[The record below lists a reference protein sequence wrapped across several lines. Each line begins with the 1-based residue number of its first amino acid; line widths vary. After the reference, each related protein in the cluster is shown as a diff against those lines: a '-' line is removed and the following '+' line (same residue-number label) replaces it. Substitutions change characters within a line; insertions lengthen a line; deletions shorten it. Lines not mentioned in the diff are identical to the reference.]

1 MSKEEVINK
10 VIELKED
17 SIKAQDYEM
26 ASRLR
31 DIENSFNGQYNKT
44 YIEPN
49 EENLKL
55 EITKLVNYFTK
66 LKYTDYDKNLLRDL
80 KLKLLFNEL

>member
-10 VIELKED
+10 IIELKED

-55 EITKLVNYFTK
+55 EITKLVNYFTT

>member
-55 EITKLVNYFTK
+55 EITKLVNYFTT